1 MTVHYQLKADYK
13 RWAIIIAASLLVILL
28 FIYKAYTYLLPTLT
42 EYLAAQLPTDAKQQ
56 ISTRTLKQLDANTL
70 TKSKLSLDQQ
80 ARFNALFSSLIE
92 NYKSTSLQAEPLE
105 FQLLFRNWPDTANA
119 MALADGTII
128 VTDKLVDLIEN
139 DKQMAAILLH
149 EIAHVKLNHQI
160 ENLVQLSVMS
170 VSMVVILGDTSTL
183 SSLLLQ
189 GAAIGTLLS
198 YSRQAEREADSYAA
212 IQMMVHYQ
220 DVQPF
225 INILTRLKAQSL
237 QDQQASQPSWFSTHP
252 DISARIN
259 NINQAIAAKTP

>member
-1 MTVHYQLKADYK
+1 MSHYQLKADHK

-42 EYLAAQLPTDAKQQ
+42 EYLALQLPNDAKQQ
-56 ISTRTLKQLDANTL
+56 ISARTLAQLDANTL
-70 TKSKLSLDQQ
+70 TESTLSLEQQ
-80 ARFNALFSSLIE
+80 ADFKALFSSLIE
-92 NYKSTSLQAEPLE
+92 DHKPADLQAEPLE

-119 MALADGTII
+119 MALANGTII

-139 DKQMAAILLH
+139 DQQMSAILLH
-149 EIAHVKLNHQI
+149 EIAHVTLNHQI

-183 SSLLLQ
+183 NSLLLQ

-212 IQMMVHYQ
+212 KQMMARYQ
-220 DVQPF
+220 TVQPF
-225 INILTRLKAQSL
+225 INILTRLKTENS
-237 QDQQASQPSWFSTHP
+237 QDKQVSQPNWSSTHP
-252 DISARIN
+252 DISARID
-259 NINQAIAAKTP
+259 NINQTIAVKTP